1 MLSQVILDNN
11 VRATWSQVAA
21 LHCVMLPEKLG
32 DSFRPPHLPVL
43 AGRYLDKCLEVR
55 PTDFCKIAWLLLF
68 IFRFEKLHKL
78 YCNLS

>member
-1 MLSQVILDNN
+1 MDNL

-43 AGRYLDKCLEVR
+43 AGRYLDKCMEVSL
-55 PTDFCKIAWLLLF
+55 THFCKSIFILL
-68 IFRFEKLHKL
+68 
-78 YCNLS
+78 